1 VRAYVC
7 ERVCM
12 RVCLCLLL
20 CLRLCCNHCR
30 RHCGGAAVNRP
41 DTLHRMGCVAVCC
54 NTLSLC
60 ISIHRAHEL
69 LPNQKKGPDTLRR
82 MGCVAVCCITYI
94 CSCTIERERERE
106 SELYTN
112 NSQHVIHEYMKKSRT
127 HTYEAVHQVR
137 DLFRVPILFKVTL

>member
-1 VRAYVC
+1 MRAYVC

-41 DTLHRMGCVAVCC
+41 DTLHRMRCVEVCC
-54 NTLSLC
+54 NTHSLR

-69 LPNQKKGPDTLRR
+69 LPNQKNGPDTLRR
-82 MGCVAVCCITYI
+82 MGCVAVCYHTHI
-94 CSCTIERERERE
+94 CSCAIERE
-106 SELYTN
+106 SDLYTN
-112 NSQHVIHEYMKKSRT
+112 NSQHVIHGYMKKSRT
-127 HTYEAVHQVR
+127 HTYVAVHRVR
-137 DLFRVPILFKVTL
+137 DLFRVPIFFKVTL